1 MPEVLAPPGRQ
12 LFQIVYKRFFDTNW
26 LLIENFVTEMPE
38 IMRFRIIKQALII
51 WQMDTWNIALPFM
64 KKHGICPS
72 KRFKC
77 VNTRDL

>member
-1 MPEVLAPPGRQ
+1 
-12 LFQIVYKRFFDTNW
+12 
-26 LLIENFVTEMPE
+26 MPE